1 MTDGA
6 SHVPPDAS
14 GPSSEPSASASPVI
28 VLDPIASKNVRRSLP
43 SRIRLITRIARAI
56 DRIDDAPPRDERL
69 GSLVWGDG
77 SQDVLRAHLPRGAGG
92 GIQTTRV
99 MIEID
104 PHAAEPAWIDVSGN
118 FSRQTRERLPGDHP
132 DVHLPD
138 LAALRDLAR
147 HLRRLAAALDGGPSL
162 ASDEWSLAVRSI
174 VSGHLL
180 PEDEGGVV
188 RGGRSGIDLAV
199 PMLVHVASSPL
210 GDEVLARL
218 IFDVSGDGGGNG
230 GGIHEKAAP
239 PPGLPAAMSARIVG
253 RRMIVSL
260 SGISTIVTRIAPE
273 ESMRA
278 LRAVGEL
285 SRLTGWTP
293 NAGGK

>member
-1 MTDGA
+1 MTGNA
-6 SHVPPDAS
+6 PRVPPHASDPPPEHADAA
-14 GPSSEPSASASPVI
+14 PAVI
-28 VLDPIASKNVRRSLP
+28 VIDPIASKNARRSLP
-43 SRIRLITRIARAI
+43 SRIRLIDRVADAI
-56 DRIDDAPPRDERL
+56 DRIAPDARPRDERL

-77 SQDVLRAHLPRGAGG
+77 ATDLLRAHLPRGAGN

-99 MIEID
+99 MIEVE

-118 FSRQTRERLPGDHP
+118 FSRQSRERLPDDHP

-138 LAALRDLAR
+138 LGALRDLAR
-147 HLRRLAAALDGGPSL
+147 HLRLLAAALDGGPSITN
-162 ASDEWSLAVRSI
+162 EQWSLAVRS
-174 VSGHLL
+174 VASRHLE

-188 RGGRSGIDLAV
+188 AGGRHGIDLAV
-199 PMLVHVASSPL
+199 PMLVHVARSPL
-210 GDEVLARL
+210 GDEALARL
-218 IFDVSGDGGGNG
+218 IFDVGGDGGGITENAA
-230 GGIHEKAAP
+230 AAP
-239 PPGLPAAMSARIVG
+239 GMPAAMSARIVG

-273 ESMRA
+273 EGMRA

-293 NAGGK
+293 NAEGKR